1 MKTFKVLN
9 HVCRIITLA
18 IGLAALVL
26 FFFPV
31 ATLPAASPVDV
42 TGAQLAFGVSIKDA
56 AGNAHNLYVSSYY
69 MFSFVLTAFAT
80 ILSGVAVF
88 GGFKGKSAK
97 GSIVTSYICT
107 FIAGLIMLVIALSS
121 VTKFVDYRP
130 LTLTTTKVAY
140 TPIVL
145 IAAIVIL
152 AMFVIGVITWLV
164 NDYVEV
170 LASNGQKLTIK
181 QKVVKFIREMVAE
194 IKKIVWPSKST
205 VLRNSVIVLII
216 CAILGAFVWII
227 DYLLGLLVNF
237 ITTL

>member
-1 MKTFKVLN
+1 MKVLN
-9 HVCRIITLA
+9 QICRIVTLLV
-18 IGLAALVL
+18 GLAALVL

-31 ATLPAASPVDV
+31 ATLPATSPVDV
-42 TGAQLAFGVSIKDA
+42 TGAQLAFGVSVKDV
-56 AGNAHNLYVSSYY
+56 AGNAHNLQVSSYY
-69 MFSFVLTAFAT
+69 MFSFVLTAFA
-80 ILSGVAVF
+80 IVMSAVAAV
-88 GGFKGKSAK
+88 GSFKGKSAK
-97 GSIVTSYICT
+97 GSIVTSYICS
-107 FIAGLIMLVIALSS
+107 FVAGLIMLVIALSK
-121 VTKFVDYRP
+121 VTKFVDFRP

-152 AMFVIGVITWLV
+152 AMFVIGVITWFV

-205 VLRNSVIVLII
+205 VLRNSIIVLII
-216 CAILGAFVWII
+216 CAILGAFVWIV
-227 DYLLGLLVNF
+227 DGLLGLLVDF

>member
-1 MKTFKVLN
+1 MKVLN
-9 HVCRIITLA
+9 QICRILTLA
-18 IGLAALVL
+18 LGLAAIVL

-31 ATLPAASPVDV
+31 ATLPATSPVDV
-42 TGAQLAFGVSIKDA
+42 TGAQLALGTSIKDA

-80 ILSGVAVF
+80 ILSAVSVV
-88 GGFKGKSAK
+88 GGFKGKSGK
-97 GSIVTSYICT
+97 GSIVTAFISSA
-107 FIAGLIMLVIALSS
+107 IAGIIMLVIALSS
-121 VTKFVDYRP
+121 VAKFVDYRP
-130 LTLTTTKVAY
+130 LTLTTSKVTY

-145 IAAIVIL
+145 IAALVIL
-152 AMFVIGVITWLV
+152 AMFVIGVISWLV

-194 IKKIVWPSKST
+194 IKKIVWPSKNT

-216 CAILGAFVWII
+216 CALLGAFVWVV